1 MSVGILSTCN
11 QKPLTG
17 DFRRKKRGPQQDGPR
32 KKGVYNHKQNTA
44 EDRGLT
50 STLILHQNAPGA
62 FFILKL
68 NICPL
73 YQLKRVRNDHRRV
86 FDPIRLI
93 PQEHTRYNNA
103 WNVSIPYFFTADNYL
118 RTVLI

>member
-11 QKPLTG
+11 LKSLTG

-32 KKGVYNHKQNTA
+32 KKGVYNHKQNT
-44 EDRGLT
+44 
-50 STLILHQNAPGA
+50 LILHQNAPGA

-68 NICPL
+68 NICPP
-73 YQLKRVRNDHRRV
+73 YQLKHVRNDHRRI

-103 WNVSIPYFFTADNYL
+103 WNVSIPDFFTANNYL
-118 RTVLI
+118 RTVFI

>member
-11 QKPLTG
+11 LKPLTG
-17 DFRRKKRGPQQDGPR
+17 DCRRKKRGPQQDGPR

-62 FFILKL
+62 FFILEL
-68 NICPL
+68 NIL
-73 YQLKRVRNDHRRV
+73 STLSVKTRQKRSQARFR
-86 FDPIRLI
+86 
-93 PQEHTRYNNA
+93 
-103 WNVSIPYFFTADNYL
+103 PYLAYPTGTY
-118 RTVLI
+118 TI